1 MKNRIKVLLALL
13 MLCGTT
19 QSVRAQDGGD
29 MNNHLLRINDYVP
42 AIPEAAGMQLYGN
55 IPVSEYTGTP
65 DISIPLYTLKCGRI
79 ELPITLSYH
88 ASGVK
93 VAQEATWVGLGWNL
107 LAGGCVNLNAVGKV
121 DATSG
126 TFATW
131 AEWEKIKYHWKV
143 QSADTL
149 NYRSGTEELMNLWG
163 I

>member
-65 DISIPLYTLKCGRI
+65 DISIPQEGASTLM
-79 ELPITLSYH
+79 L
-88 ASGVK
+88 
-93 VAQEATWVGLGWNL
+93 
-107 LAGGCVNLNAVGKV
+107 
-121 DATSG
+121 
-126 TFATW
+126 W
-131 AEWEKIKYHWKV
+131 A
-143 QSADTL
+143 
-149 NYRSGTEELMNLWG
+149 R
-163 I
+163 

>member
-79 ELPITLSYH
+79 ELPITLS
-88 ASGVK
+88 
-93 VAQEATWVGLGWNL
+93 
-107 LAGGCVNLNAVGKV
+107 
-121 DATSG
+121 
-126 TFATW
+126 FMR
-131 AEWEKIKYHWKV
+131 AESRWLKK
-143 QSADTL
+143 L
-149 NYRSGTEELMNLWG
+149 RG
-163 I
+163 

>member
-65 DISIPLYTLKCGRI
+65 DISIPLYTLSCGQGRRDLRYI
-79 ELPITLSYH
+79 CY
-88 ASGVK
+88 
-93 VAQEATWVGLGWNL
+93 LG
-107 LAGGCVNLNAVGKV
+107 
-121 DATSG
+121 
-126 TFATW
+126 
-131 AEWEKIKYHWKV
+131 
-143 QSADTL
+143 
-149 NYRSGTEELMNLWG
+149 
-163 I
+163 